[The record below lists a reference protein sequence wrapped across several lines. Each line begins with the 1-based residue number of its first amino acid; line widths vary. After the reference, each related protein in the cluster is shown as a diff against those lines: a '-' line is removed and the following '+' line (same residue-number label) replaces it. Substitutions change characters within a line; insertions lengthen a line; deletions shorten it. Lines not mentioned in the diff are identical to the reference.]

1 MPGFPTGPSLLW
13 GGGGGSPYGRG
24 SIVLRWGQVFVVGV
38 FREALKFQCICAS
51 YFTYWHWSGLNI
63 STGHRTMAG
72 KKSSYFLRKLL
83 HIGHICAALSFFL
96 SYWRLKTHRHL
107 VSMFLFYSDFS
118 LYEHFIR
125 QMTYAV
131 VLYSKLRDVWR
142 KRFYTNPLLFSCP
155 AWDNFSENI
164 YISIIK

>member
-1 MPGFPTGPSLLW
+1 MKSFFVKYVFLKKKKTSFFPEIFNVIIKTTCSRNKGARVSHRTVIIVGR
-13 GGGGGSPYGRG
+13 GGGWSPYGRG

-131 VLYSKLRDVWR
+131 VLY
-142 KRFYTNPLLFSCP
+142 
-155 AWDNFSENI
+155 
-164 YISIIK
+164 